1 MNTRQI
7 ERGAK
12 ARIAAHRMGDFEVT
26 LRDAQGVPV
35 PGAQVTLRLVRHDF
49 RLGANGFLI
58 RGGSGHRP
66 TMANGEAL
74 IAEYERTF
82 AELLNYATLPF
93 YWGSYEP
100 AADQEQCERLQA
112 MAVWCRE
119 HGIRTKGH
127 PLAWHEVF
135 PKWAEALPDG
145 EVLQRLRQRITR
157 LVGGFRGLIDTW
169 DVINEATVSANHAN
183 AVGRWVKECGAV
195 ACVAETLALA
205 REANPGAELLYNDFN
220 VSPAF
225 EELVG
230 ALQAAGA
237 PVDAIGIQSHM
248 HKGAW
253 PVEKV
258 WQTCETYARFGLPL
272 HFTEAT
278 ILSGRPKGPEDNDW
292 HKRQLDWIST
302 PEGEQR
308 QLEEGKRFYTTL
320 FSHPA
325 VEAVTWWDFSDR
337 QAWQGA
343 PAGLVRNDMSPKPLA
358 EWLREAFGRRWT
370 TCATVTTDA
379 AGTASFR
386 GFFGTYTL
394 RTVTGNGCSLAG
406 SCAFPRRGGR
416 AAEAKVN

>member
-12 ARIAAHRMGDFEVT
+12 ARIAANRMGDFQVT

-66 TMANGEAL
+66 TTASGEAL
-74 IAEYERTF
+74 ITEYERTF
-82 AELLNYATLPF
+82 AGLLNYATLPF
-93 YWGSYEP
+93 YWGGYEP
-100 AADQEQCERLQA
+100 AADQEQRERLQA
-112 MAVWCRE
+112 MAVWCHE
-119 HGIRTKGH
+119 HGVRTKGH

-183 AVGRWVKECGAV
+183 AVGRWVKERGAV

-237 PVDAIGIQSHM
+237 PVDVIGIQSHM

-253 PVEKV
+253 PVEKL
-258 WQTCETYARFGLPL
+258 WETCETYARFGLPL

-278 ILSGRPKGPEDNDW
+278 LLSGRPKGPEDNDW
-292 HKRQLDWIST
+292 HKRQPDWIST

-358 EWLREAFGRRWT
+358 EWLRDAFGRRWS

-394 RTVTGNGCSLAG
+394 RAVTGNGCSLAG